1 MRKFA
6 KITLITS
13 VCAIVVGGVL
23 CVTSFATGGIK
34 NVTFD
39 KGVDVYDNSK
49 YNIDKKELEAFDS
62 FDINADAV
70 NVEFVEGDSYAFEYH
85 GNSKPTYSVSN
96 GKLNF
101 NIEKEKKGVKIH
113 IGEFI
118 SRGLKNN
125 RLIIYTPDSAKF
137 KDGKVEADAGN
148 ITLNSLIADKITLEA
163 DAGNINVNES
173 EISECEISADAGNIK
188 ADGSS
193 LRKLTVE
200 TSAGNVKLTDIS
212 TDDADIMSDMGN
224 IKAEING
231 SRNEYD
237 LNIDNDM
244 GNVKVD
250 GKKVHELEEKT
261 GKDKKLSIENNMG
274 NININFN

>member
-1 MRKFA
+1 M
-6 KITLITS
+6 
-13 VCAIVVGGVL
+13 
-23 CVTSFATGGIK
+23 
-34 NVTFD
+34 TFD

-113 IGEFI
+113 ISEFI

-125 RLIIYTPDSAKF
+125 RLIIYTSDSAKF
-137 KDGKVEADAGN
+137 KDGKVEAD
-148 ITLNSLIADKITLEA
+148 
-163 DAGNINVNES
+163 V
-173 EISECEISADAGNIK
+173 GNIK

-193 LRKLTVE
+193 LRKITVE

-224 IKAEING
+224 IKAEIND
-231 SRNEYD
+231 SRNDYD